1 MANLPW
7 PSDISYGRIIGQFA
21 YMDGDSDDKD
31 TTPDMVPAMGTVTI
45 TPSVNQVKYNGVEGP
60 KILVPRKILGKL
72 DANGYLVGPDGKQGI
87 VVPSTSNSVLNPSG
101 WTYAVSINITDGGTI
116 NLDISLE
123 PGEEKD
129 ITTAVPIPASG
140 GTVRIIDESTAL
152 RAEAAASSVFN
163 IVSEI
168 RDDIEA
174 GKTKGDPGKD
184 AANPNIS
191 AQANT
196 TAPGSNAAAAVSG
209 SYPDLTFAFDI
220 PRGDP
225 GKDAANPVITPAVTK
240 IAPGGNPTFNITG
253 TYPNQTYTFGLVTG
267 GKGDKGDPGAVPTAA
282 DYTIV
287 GIGRPD
293 IPSTMDT
300 TIASKVSTAPIGCE
314 FISTDGPQ
322 GAWRWQKTTA
332 GWTVLLG
339 DTGWRTWYD
348 NADVAQ
354 AVMFLAVRRIGSNVD
369 FWARVFNGTN
379 SAGWSTQPEARRIPV
394 GFRPVRP
401 PAMVANRSGTTEG
414 IHDGHIFTNLGL
426 YSGNG
431 DVHVISP
438 GSTFNITNEGM
449 PRVKGDTPNTQDW
462 YHLTW
467 VMGTTAPWPTTLPG
481 TAP

>member
-129 ITTAVPIPASG
+129 ITTSISIPASG

-293 IPSTMDT
+293 IASTMDT

-339 DTGWRTWYD
+339 DTGWR
-348 NADVAQ
+348 DVTGNIAFSDS
-354 AVMFLAVRRIGSNVD
+354 VVRTGIVRVRRTPEHFIV
-369 FWARVFNGTN
+369 RVN
-379 SAGWSTQPEARRIPV
+379 SVSAVTIQHQDVTALQPAGWWDMNGVPRLHSVITAVSSNLTAVGYVDLVITAMLIKVSGTPV
-394 GFRPVRP
+394 TDAFFP
-401 PAMVANRSGTTEG
+401 PA
-414 IHDGHIFTNLGL
+414 
-426 YSGNG
+426 
-431 DVHVISP
+431 
-438 GSTFNITNEGM
+438 ST
-449 PRVKGDTPNTQDW
+449 
-462 YHLTW
+462 
-467 VMGTTAPWPTTLPG
+467 WPTTLPG
-481 TAP
+481 TAA

>member
-87 VVPSTSNSVLNPSG
+87 VVPSTSNSFLSVLNPSG

-129 ITTAVPIPASG
+129 ITTSISIPASG

-209 SYPDLTFAFDI
+209 SYPDLTFAFGI

-293 IPSTMDT
+293 IAATMDT
-300 TIASKVSTAPIGCE
+300 TIASNVSKAPIGCE

-339 DTGWRTWYD
+339 DTGWR
-348 NADVAQ
+348 DVTGNIAFSDS
-354 AVMFLAVRRIGSNVD
+354 VVRTGIVRVRRTPEHFIV
-369 FWARVFNGTN
+369 RVN
-379 SAGWSTQPEARRIPV
+379 SVSAVTIPHQDVTALPAAGWWDMNGVPRLHSVITAVSSNLTAVGYVDLVTTTMLINISGTPV
-394 GFRPVRP
+394 TDAFFP
-401 PAMVANRSGTTEG
+401 PA
-414 IHDGHIFTNLGL
+414 
-426 YSGNG
+426 
-431 DVHVISP
+431 
-438 GSTFNITNEGM
+438 ST
-449 PRVKGDTPNTQDW
+449 
-462 YHLTW
+462 
-467 VMGTTAPWPTTLPG
+467 WPTTLPG
-481 TAP
+481 TPA

>member
-1 MANLPW
+1 MANLTW

-116 NLDISLE
+116 NLDISLD

-129 ITTAVPIPASG
+129 ITTAVSIPASG

-152 RAEAAASSVFN
+152 RAEAAARSVFN

-267 GKGDKGDPGAVPTAA
+267 GKGDKGDPGAAPTAS
-282 DYTIV
+282 DYLIV
-287 GIGRPD
+287 AAGRPD
-293 IPSTMDT
+293 VSSSMFT
-300 TIASKVSTAPIGCE
+300 TIATAVAAAPVGCE
-314 FISTDGPQ
+314 FRSTDGPQ

-339 DTGWRTWYD
+339 DTGWRDITASITFSDSVARTGVVFIRRTPEHFMTRVINESGSNIPHQAVMSVSSSGWWSMTGGSRLHSILTGVNGSLAFRGYVD
-348 NADVAQ
+348 PTGSALLIKADSGANADV
-354 AVMFLAVRRIGSNVD
+354 
-369 FWARVFNGTN
+369 VFAP
-379 SAGWSTQPEARRIPV
+379 SST
-394 GFRPVRP
+394 
-401 PAMVANRSGTTEG
+401 
-414 IHDGHIFTNLGL
+414 
-426 YSGNG
+426 
-431 DVHVISP
+431 
-438 GSTFNITNEGM
+438 
-449 PRVKGDTPNTQDW
+449 
-462 YHLTW
+462 
-467 VMGTTAPWPTTLPG
+467 WPTTLPG
-481 TAP
+481 TAA

>member
-21 YMDGDSDDKD
+21 YMDGDSYDSD

-129 ITTAVPIPASG
+129 ITTSISIPASG

-174 GKTKGDPGKD
+174 GKTK
-184 AANPNIS
+184 
-191 AQANT
+191 
-196 TAPGSNAAAAVSG
+196 
-209 SYPDLTFAFDI
+209 
-220 PRGDP
+220 GDP

-314 FISTDGPQ
+314 FISTDGPH

-354 AVMFLAVRRIGSNVD
+354 AAMFIVVRRIGSNVD

-379 SAGWSTQPEARRIPV
+379 SAGWHMATEVRRIPV
-394 GFRPVRP
+394 GFRPEKLPRV
-401 PAMVANRSGTTEG
+401 VANRSGTTEPMPG
-414 IHDGHIFTNLGL
+414 VLVFTNLGM
-426 YSGNG
+426 YSDNG
-431 DVHVISP
+431 DLHVISP
-438 GSTFNITNEGM
+438 GSSFNITNEGM
-449 PRVKGDTPNTQDW
+449 PRVKGDMPNTQDW

-481 TAP
+481 TAA

>member
-21 YMDGDSDDKD
+21 YMDGDSYDLD

-60 KILVPRKILGKL
+60 KILVPRKILGNL
-72 DANGYLVGPDGKQGI
+72 DANGYLVGPDGNQGI

-116 NLDISLE
+116 NLDISLD

-129 ITTAVPIPASG
+129 ITTSISIPASG

-184 AANPNIS
+184 AANP
-191 AQANT
+191 
-196 TAPGSNAAAAVSG
+196 
-209 SYPDLTFAFDI
+209 
-220 PRGDP
+220 
-225 GKDAANPVITPAVTK
+225 VITPAVTK

-267 GKGDKGDPGAVPTAA
+267 DKGDPGAVPTAA

-293 IPSTMDT
+293 IASTMDT
-300 TIASKVSTAPIGCE
+300 TIASKVSSAPIGCE
-314 FISTDGPQ
+314 FISTNGPQ

-339 DTGWRTWYD
+339 DTGWRQIASALA
-348 NADVAQ
+348 NANMSVSAWIRRVNNRVTHYVEIQ
-354 AVMFLAVRRIGSNVD
+354 TLTTNRAYVGVIIPSGYRLARPDGANHYGD
-369 FWARVFNGTN
+369 F
-379 SAGWSTQPEARRIPV
+379 
-394 GFRPVRP
+394 
-401 PAMVANRSGTTEG
+401 
-414 IHDGHIFTNLGL
+414 
-426 YSGNG
+426 GNG
-431 DVHVISP
+431 ELVGAEAFYYTGEGTSQARGHVQVFHEEQLIVGSYGSP
-438 GSTFNITNEGM
+438 LSTFPAILE
-449 PRVKGDTPNTQDW
+449 
-462 YHLTW
+462 YA
-467 VMGTTAPWPTTLPG
+467 TTTSWPTTLPG
-481 TAP
+481 TAA

>member
-129 ITTAVPIPASG
+129 ITTSISIPASG

-152 RAEAAASSVFN
+152 RAEAAASSIFN

-267 GKGDKGDPGAVPTAA
+267 GKGALTSPQRWIPPSRPRSPRLRSAASSSPLTVLRVPGGGRRLPLGGLFCLGIQAGVTCDPRPSSRQHTRQPTSEDRARA
-282 DYTIV
+282 
-287 GIGRPD
+287 
-293 IPSTMDT
+293 PSLSDAPLSPSLSAPTGTRTMRQR
-300 TIASKVSTAPIGCE
+300 AQSSTSCP
-314 FISTDGPQ
+314 TDG
-322 GAWRWQKTTA
+322 GRK
-332 GWTVLLG
+332 
-339 DTGWRTWYD
+339 
-348 NADVAQ
+348 
-354 AVMFLAVRRIGSNVD
+354 S
-369 FWARVFNGTN
+369 
-379 SAGWSTQPEARRIPV
+379 
-394 GFRPVRP
+394 
-401 PAMVANRSGTTEG
+401 
-414 IHDGHIFTNLGL
+414 
-426 YSGNG
+426 
-431 DVHVISP
+431 
-438 GSTFNITNEGM
+438 
-449 PRVKGDTPNTQDW
+449 
-462 YHLTW
+462 
-467 VMGTTAPWPTTLPG
+467 
-481 TAP
+481 

>member
-129 ITTAVPIPASG
+129 ITTSISIPASG

-240 IAPGGNPTFNITG
+240 IAPDGNPTFNITG

-293 IPSTMDT
+293 ISATMDT
-300 TIASKVSTAPIGCE
+300 TIASNVSKAPIGCE

-322 GAWRWQKTTA
+322 GAWRWQKTTS
-332 GWTVLLG
+332 GWTVTLG
-339 DTGWRTWYD
+339 DTGWRDVRSDSNFTVAYRPAALGGSGTAGFAIRRVLNSIVIRAYWYQ
-348 NADVAQ
+348 NTGPSAGICYILPAGFGTTFSGVA
-354 AVMFLAVRRIGSNVD
+354 GSGNGS
-369 FWARVFNGTN
+369 ARVGFAGSASISLANGY
-379 SAGWSTQPEARRIPV
+379 
-394 GFRPVRP
+394 
-401 PAMVANRSGTTEG
+401 
-414 IHDGHIFTNLGL
+414 NLGL
-426 YSGNG
+426 VSHTSGEESFLF
-431 DVHVISP
+431 DYY
-438 GSTFNITNEGM
+438 
-449 PRVKGDTPNTQDW
+449 TP
-462 YHLTW
+462 L
-467 VMGTTAPWPTTLPG
+467 GWPTTLPG
-481 TAP
+481 TAA

>member
-129 ITTAVPIPASG
+129 ITTSISIPASG

-152 RAEAAASSVFN
+152 RAEAAASSIFN

-293 IPSTMDT
+293 IASTMDT
-300 TIASKVSTAPIGCE
+300 TIASKVSAAPIGCE

-339 DTGWRTWYD
+339 DTGWRDVRSETQFTAAYASADLGGSGKGAVAIRRTPVAVAVRAYWYQN
-348 NADVAQ
+348 NAPAS
-354 AVMFLAVRRIGSNVD
+354 AVIYVLPNGWWTKIIDIAGAGLGSPTLGTSAGAVLTLTNGMALSIDRHTGGEESFLA
-369 FWARVFNGTN
+369 TY
-379 SAGWSTQPEARRIPV
+379 
-394 GFRPVRP
+394 
-401 PAMVANRSGTTEG
+401 
-414 IHDGHIFTNLGL
+414 FTKA
-426 YSGNG
+426 
-431 DVHVISP
+431 
-438 GSTFNITNEGM
+438 E
-449 PRVKGDTPNTQDW
+449 
-462 YHLTW
+462 
-467 VMGTTAPWPTTLPG
+467 WPTTLPG
-481 TAP
+481 TAA

>member
-129 ITTAVPIPASG
+129 ITTSISIPASG

-293 IPSTMDT
+293 IAATMDT
-300 TIASKVSTAPIGCE
+300 TIASKVSKAPIGCE

-339 DTGWRTWYD
+339 DTGWR
-348 NADVAQ
+348 DVTGNIAFSDS
-354 AVMFLAVRRIGSNVD
+354 VVRTGIVRVRRTPEHFIVRVNSVHHRCIQQPYGSRIRRPGQHRHAHQGLWNPGYRRLLPTSVD
-369 FWARVFNGTN
+369 LAHNSSRHSSVRTNHDNHHIRITHQRSRGHRSRAPIRCSWCYSWAHTG
-379 SAGWSTQPEARRIPV
+379 
-394 GFRPVRP
+394 
-401 PAMVANRSGTTEG
+401 
-414 IHDGHIFTNLGL
+414 
-426 YSGNG
+426 
-431 DVHVISP
+431 
-438 GSTFNITNEGM
+438 
-449 PRVKGDTPNTQDW
+449 
-462 YHLTW
+462 
-467 VMGTTAPWPTTLPG
+467 
-481 TAP
+481 

>member
-21 YMDGDSDDKD
+21 YMDGDSYDSD

-129 ITTAVPIPASG
+129 ITTSISIPASG

-300 TIASKVSTAPIGCE
+300 TIASKVSAAPIGCE

-339 DTGWRTWYD
+339 DTGWRDVRSETQFTAAYASAALGGSGKGAVAIRRTPVAVAVRAYWYQN
-348 NADVAQ
+348 NAPAS
-354 AVMFLAVRRIGSNVD
+354 AVIYVMPDGWWTKIIDIAGAGLGSPTLGTSAGASLALMNGRALSIDRHTGGEESFLA
-369 FWARVFNGTN
+369 TY
-379 SAGWSTQPEARRIPV
+379 
-394 GFRPVRP
+394 
-401 PAMVANRSGTTEG
+401 
-414 IHDGHIFTNLGL
+414 FTKA
-426 YSGNG
+426 
-431 DVHVISP
+431 
-438 GSTFNITNEGM
+438 E
-449 PRVKGDTPNTQDW
+449 
-462 YHLTW
+462 
-467 VMGTTAPWPTTLPG
+467 WPTTLPG
-481 TAP
+481 TAA

>member
-72 DANGYLVGPDGKQGI
+72 DANGHLVGPDGKPGI

-116 NLDISLE
+116 NLDISLD

-196 TAPGSNAAAAVSG
+196 TAPGSNATAAVSG

-220 PRGDP
+220 PRGDK

-267 GKGDKGDPGAVPTAA
+267 DKGDKGDPGAVPTAA

-293 IPSTMDT
+293 IASTMDT

-339 DTGWRTWYD
+339 DTGWRDVRSETQFTAAYASADLGGSGKGAVAIRRTPVAVAVRAYWYQN
-348 NADVAQ
+348 NAPAS
-354 AVMFLAVRRIGSNVD
+354 AVIYVMPAGWWTKIIDIAGAGLGSPTIGTSAGALLSLMNGMALSIDRHTGGEESFLA
-369 FWARVFNGTN
+369 TY
-379 SAGWSTQPEARRIPV
+379 
-394 GFRPVRP
+394 
-401 PAMVANRSGTTEG
+401 
-414 IHDGHIFTNLGL
+414 FTKA
-426 YSGNG
+426 
-431 DVHVISP
+431 
-438 GSTFNITNEGM
+438 E
-449 PRVKGDTPNTQDW
+449 
-462 YHLTW
+462 
-467 VMGTTAPWPTTLPG
+467 WPTTLPG
-481 TAP
+481 KAA

>member
-129 ITTAVPIPASG
+129 ITTSISIPASG

-293 IPSTMDT
+293 IASTMDT
-300 TIASKVSTAPIGCE
+300 TIASNVSKAPIGCE

-339 DTGWRTWYD
+339 DTGWR
-348 NADVAQ
+348 DVRSDSAYTVAYAPATLGGTGTVGFAIRRTQ
-354 AVMFLAVRRIGSNVD
+354 STVAVRAYWYRNTAPAYGSIYALPAGFTTTFSGIAGSGLGSV
-369 FWARVFNGTN
+369 ALGTSGAASLALKNGTEI
-379 SAGWSTQPEARRIPV
+379 SISGHSGGEESFLVTYFTQA
-394 GFRPVRP
+394 
-401 PAMVANRSGTTEG
+401 A
-414 IHDGHIFTNLGL
+414 
-426 YSGNG
+426 
-431 DVHVISP
+431 
-438 GSTFNITNEGM
+438 
-449 PRVKGDTPNTQDW
+449 
-462 YHLTW
+462 
-467 VMGTTAPWPTTLPG
+467 WPTTLPG
-481 TAP
+481 IAA

>member
-129 ITTAVPIPASG
+129 ITTSISIPASG

-267 GKGDKGDPGAVPTAA
+267 GKGDKGDKGDPGAVPTAA

-293 IPSTMDT
+293 IASTMDT

-339 DTGWRTWYD
+339 DTGMRAITD
-348 NADVAQ
+348 
-354 AVMFLAVRRIGSNVD
+354 AVWDGSDLANRPQVTATVYFRRVGQTVGIGSNPFAVPG
-369 FWARVFNGTN
+369 NGGLGINIPSGFTGDYRFYPVRIYRWDSIGAYALDWLNANTLWNNSSIWKPPMTSRIYLNDYWLSN
-379 SAGWSTQPEARRIPV
+379 SA
-394 GFRPVRP
+394 
-401 PAMVANRSGTTEG
+401 
-414 IHDGHIFTNLGL
+414 
-426 YSGNG
+426 
-431 DVHVISP
+431 
-438 GSTFNITNEGM
+438 
-449 PRVKGDTPNTQDW
+449 
-462 YHLTW
+462 
-467 VMGTTAPWPTTLPG
+467 WPTTLPG
-481 TAP
+481 TAA

>member
-21 YMDGDSDDKD
+21 YMDGDSYDID

-60 KILVPRKILGKL
+60 KILVPRKILGNL

-116 NLDISLE
+116 NLDISLD

-129 ITTAVPIPASG
+129 ITTSISIPASG

-174 GKTKGDPGKD
+174 INT
-184 AANPNIS
+184 ATLANGYRI
-191 AQANT
+191 
-196 TAPGSNAAAAVSG
+196 
-209 SYPDLTFAFDI
+209 F
-220 PRGDP
+220 
-225 GKDAANPVITPAVTK
+225 
-240 IAPGGNPTFNITG
+240 
-253 TYPNQTYTFGLVTG
+253 
-267 GKGDKGDPGAVPTAA
+267 
-282 DYTIV
+282 

-293 IPSTMDT
+293 IASTMDAD
-300 TIASKVSTAPIGCE
+300 IASKVSSAPIGCE
-314 FISTDGPQ
+314 FISTNGHQ

-339 DTGWRTWYD
+339 DTGWRQIASALA
-348 NADVAQ
+348 NANMSVSAWIRRVNNRVTHYVEIQ
-354 AVMFLAVRRIGSNVD
+354 TLTTNRAYVGVIIPSGYRLARPDGANHYGD
-369 FWARVFNGTN
+369 F
-379 SAGWSTQPEARRIPV
+379 
-394 GFRPVRP
+394 
-401 PAMVANRSGTTEG
+401 
-414 IHDGHIFTNLGL
+414 
-426 YSGNG
+426 GNG
-431 DVHVISP
+431 ELVGAEAFYYTGEGTSQARGHVQVFQEEQLIVGSYGSP
-438 GSTFNITNEGM
+438 LSTFPAILE
-449 PRVKGDTPNTQDW
+449 
-462 YHLTW
+462 YA
-467 VMGTTAPWPTTLPG
+467 TTTSWPTTLPG
-481 TAP
+481 TAA